1 MEQKEVIDLIKA
13 INRRLPEFFKSY
25 PYAQMRIGREWV
37 NNYPLA
43 EQWCYLKFVLSAID
57 SGNQN
62 AVDAVGLLRICGA
75 TIVTLPNGKK
85 EFAYYAPNFET
96 MEERKEHCR
105 ELLDVIE
112 VAEEFWPELY
122 NALNK

>member
-1 MEQKEVIDLIKA
+1 MEQKDVVGLIKA
-13 INRRLPEFFKSY
+13 INRRLPSFFKQY
-25 PYAQMRIGREWV
+25 AFAQMRIGKDYV
-37 NNYPLA
+37 SDYPLS
-43 EQWCYLKFVLSAID
+43 EQGEYLKFVLSAID

-75 TIVTLPNGKK
+75 TIVTLPDGKK
-85 EFAYYAPNFET
+85 ELVYYAPNPGT
-96 MEERKEHCR
+96 REERKEHCR

-112 VAEEFWPELY
+112 VAEEFWPELH